1 LRHKR
6 RHPVPASP
14 TAQAPV
20 TAEAD
25 DSAEI
30 AQKLTNP
37 LAAMISV
44 PIQNWFDF
52 NLGKSTVLFDSFLPL
67 IEQDVSGAGA
77 RQEDRAG
84 AASSVVW
91 TTQGFPANNDD
102 PSDAGLRKVHTAES
116 DGTVMRIVQYARG

>member
-1 LRHKR
+1 LPHKR

-67 IEQDVSGAGA
+67 IEQDVSGAG
-77 RQEDRAG
+77 RDRKIEPEQRRALFG
-84 AASSVVW
+84 RPR
-91 TTQGFPANNDD
+91 GFPPTMMIHRTLDCERFTLLKA
-102 PSDAGLRKVHTAES
+102 TA
-116 DGTVMRIVQYARG
+116 Q